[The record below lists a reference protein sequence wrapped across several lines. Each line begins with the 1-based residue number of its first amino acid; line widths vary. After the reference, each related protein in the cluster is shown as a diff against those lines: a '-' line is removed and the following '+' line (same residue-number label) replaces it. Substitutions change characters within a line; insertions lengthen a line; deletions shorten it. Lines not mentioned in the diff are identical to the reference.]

1 MLDVYTVTDARV
13 VFVTYL
19 VYKKSRA
26 RLLSVNLT
34 DLHREAEA
42 EATITISEHNV
53 QSSHY
58 IIFGYS
64 CFKRYKLSK
73 LNLSSSFSSF
83 FMFCVDGFFQ
93 LLSLFK
99 IRERKKEERHK

>member
-1 MLDVYTVTDARV
+1 MLDVYTLTDARV
-13 VFVTYL
+13 VFVTYS

-42 EATITISEHNV
+42 EATITKSEHNI

-64 CFKRYKLSK
+64 CFKR
-73 LNLSSSFSSF
+73 
-83 FMFCVDGFFQ
+83 
-93 LLSLFK
+93 
-99 IRERKKEERHK
+99 